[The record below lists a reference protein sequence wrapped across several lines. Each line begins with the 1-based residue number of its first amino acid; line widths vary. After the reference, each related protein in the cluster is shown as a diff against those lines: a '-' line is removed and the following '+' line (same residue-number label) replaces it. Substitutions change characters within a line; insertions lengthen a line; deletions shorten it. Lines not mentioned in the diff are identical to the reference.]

1 MLVSKGA
8 RVFLAD
14 INIKGAEAV
23 AAELNESDSQNA
35 QVTNVDTGDWNSQA
49 EAFGKAVHAFGR
61 IDYVYPI
68 AGIGERVWTPNDPTK
83 SSGFEK
89 PDLTVIDL
97 DLVGVMYTVSLAVQ
111 QFRRQ
116 EPKGGFRGKI
126 GCVASVC
133 GFYCVPTLP
142 VYTAAKHGVNGFVRS
157 FGKYLPEEQITMNAV
172 SPNVVRTNISTGA
185 FYDSLEEKKL
195 LTPMK
200 GVIDAFETMLGDSET
215 SGEILEI
222 PPNGNYN
229 IRKAPEYLDDESE
242 EVCKLLYHRARPLQQ
257 PK

>member
-142 VYTAAKHGVNGFVRS
+142 IYTAAKHGVNGFVRS